1 MMIIQTGGMNNNDY
15 CLKGSETMCVYII
28 THYGRVLHVHVHV
41 SYTRVLY
48 MYILVLCV
56 LFTVEPL
63 IKDPP

>member
-1 MMIIQTGGMNNNDY
+1 
-15 CLKGSETMCVYII
+15 MCVYII
-28 THYGRVLHVHVHV
+28 THYGRVLYVHVHVHV